1 MDCELGLEIE
11 WEKRGEKIMIKVEHV
26 KKEFISPKKYP
37 GLRGALKGLVSREK
51 VRKVAVDDISFH
63 IKEGE
68 IVGYIGSNGAG
79 KSTTIKMMTG
89 ILSPTEGVC
98 LVNGVDPCRNRR
110 KNAKNI
116 GVVFGQRTQLWWD
129 LPLSESFTIL
139 KEIYDVGDEE
149 YKERMEFLN
158 RVLGLEEFFSQPVR
172 NLSLGQRMR
181 ADLGAALLHNPPVL
195 YLDEPAIGQPDA
207 LGELL
212 VGSILIS
219 ISLRKG
225 IVMIGGMNILLLVV
239 SFLAGAIIYTAI
251 KLLFASFAFWIKV
264 SGPVLY
270 TAYQLADFAK
280 YPTGI
285 YVKGVR
291 FLITWIIPF
300 AFVAYLP
307 ASYFLVP
314 GVSSI
319 STIGVE
325 CILAVVFFAIAYAV
339 FTAGTRAYESAGN

>member
-1 MDCELGLEIE
+1 M
-11 WEKRGEKIMIKVEHV
+11 
-26 KKEFISPKKYP
+26 
-37 GLRGALKGLVSREK
+37 
-51 VRKVAVDDISFH
+51 
-63 IKEGE
+63 
-68 IVGYIGSNGAG
+68 
-79 KSTTIKMMTG
+79 
-89 ILSPTEGVC
+89 
-98 LVNGVDPCRNRR
+98 
-110 KNAKNI
+110 
-116 GVVFGQRTQLWWD
+116 
-129 LPLSESFTIL
+129 SESFTIL

-195 YLDEPAIGQPDA
+195 YLDEPTIGQPDA
-207 LGELL
+207 LGE
-212 VGSILIS
+212 
-219 ISLRKG
+219 
-225 IVMIGGMNILLLVV
+225 
-239 SFLAGAIIYTAI
+239 
-251 KLLFASFAFWIKV
+251 FWIKV

-314 GVSSI
+314 GVSAI